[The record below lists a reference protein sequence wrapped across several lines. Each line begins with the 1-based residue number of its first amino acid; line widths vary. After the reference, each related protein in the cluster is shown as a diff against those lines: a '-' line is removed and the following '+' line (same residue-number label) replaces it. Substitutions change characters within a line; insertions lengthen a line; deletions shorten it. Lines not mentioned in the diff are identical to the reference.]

1 MNYEWDDKK
10 CNSNLKNHKVD
21 FSAVEGF
28 DWQSALI
35 IEDNR
40 RDYGETRYRAMG
52 LIGSRLH
59 ALMFAARGEKVRVIS
74 LRKANRREVK
84 NYEEKI

>member
-10 CNSNLKNHKVD
+10 CNSNLKKHKVD
-21 FSAVEGF
+21 FSAVGSF

-35 IEDNR
+35 IEGNR

-59 ALMFAARGEKVRVIS
+59 ALVFTTRGEKVRVIS

-84 NYEEKI
+84 SYEEKI

>member
-40 RDYGETRYRAMG
+40 RDYGEIRYRAMG

-59 ALMFAARGEKVRVIS
+59 ALVFTTRGEKVRVIS

-84 NYEEKI
+84 SYEEKI

>member
-10 CNSNLKNHKVD
+10 CNSNLKKHKVD
-21 FSAVEGF
+21 FSAVGGF
-28 DWQSALI
+28 DWQCALI

-59 ALMFAARGEKVRVIS
+59 ALVFTTRGEKVRVIS

-84 NYEEKI
+84 SYEEKI